1 MPIYEFHCGQC
12 GRDSEVLVRTSHWQ
26 GTECPHCGST
36 KLAKKL
42 SVFAAGKA
50 GNAVDDMPSCTGNPM
65 ACGRC
70 GSGGGEV

>member
-12 GRDSEVLVRTSHWQ
+12 GKASEVLVRTTDWQ
-26 GTECPHCGST
+26 GTKCPNCGST

-42 SVFAAGKA
+42 SVFAAGTSETSTTDGPA
-50 GNAVDDMPSCTGNPM
+50 CTGNPM

-70 GSGGGEV
+70 RSDFEA

>member
-12 GRDSEVLVRTSHWQ
+12 GKDSEVLVRTTDWQ

-42 SVFAAGKA
+42 SVFAAG
-50 GNAVDDMPSCTGNPM
+50 NAESSASDGPACTGNPM

-70 GSGGGEV
+70 ASDFQPT